1 MPSDGSRTS
10 DSGDSVPVA
19 LSAARHLAVREAR
32 APSGDPAALAAAL
45 HEICRPV
52 FASVRQSMGV
62 DGCSALFGRA
72 FARTEWRHPA
82 VRTIRG
88 EADSDI
94 PLHAL
99 VSAVEAHGAAATAN
113 AVDAVLAALHE
124 ILGRIIG
131 EDMSKRIIDHDAQSS
146 ARDEAGSS

>member
-45 HEICRPV
+45 PEICRPV

-88 EADSDI
+88 DADSDI

-99 VSAVEAHGAAATAN
+99 VRFSAADEDAN
-113 AVDAVLAALHE
+113 AEAPDA
-124 ILGRIIG
+124 
-131 EDMSKRIIDHDAQSS
+131 DAELPG
-146 ARDEAGSS
+146 DEAGDNE